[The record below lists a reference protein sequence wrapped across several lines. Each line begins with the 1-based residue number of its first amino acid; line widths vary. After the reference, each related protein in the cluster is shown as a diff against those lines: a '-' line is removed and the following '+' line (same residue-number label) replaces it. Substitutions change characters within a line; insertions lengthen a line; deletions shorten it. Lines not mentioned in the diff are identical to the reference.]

1 MKGKRVFVLVKRGND
16 VFMFKP
22 ATVPGTENCHVTC
35 PLHVEMNTEL
45 LPLDQIEDSCILGFI
60 LFV

>member
-1 MKGKRVFVLVKRGND
+1 MLVKRGND